1 MEFEELHIL
10 EYLEN
15 KKLKLFKDRKLRK
28 LRRLLRLKETNPEFY
43 ILSDLQEKLDWLK
56 FLFYIDNRS

>member
-15 KKLKLFKDRKLRK
+15 KKLKLFKDRKLKK